1 MRAHAIHLVINSVGF
16 SHAVSISIL
25 PDIILVQGML
35 SSSGPGSLARKH
47 NFEGAIPDHSLQ
59 RTPPCQPNAGCAQFP
74 KSTTESFTS
83 SHVSLF
89 LQSRLSARCS
99 PHLLFAFHPQCVCC
113 FFLSTGCV
121 SPRSLTRSVSDATS
135 TWSLFQPS
143 RQRGGF
149 VDSNPQSTLPLILLA
164 FSCAFQ
170 CGSWMMP
177 TLSVPPDPRF

>member
-1 MRAHAIHLVINSVGF
+1 MVFLTPFLSPSFLTSSLCKGCCLHLDQEVWLENTTLRVPF
-16 SHAVSISIL
+16 
-25 PDIILVQGML
+25 
-35 SSSGPGSLARKH
+35 
-47 NFEGAIPDHSLQ
+47 PDHSLQ
-59 RTPPCQPNAGCAQFP
+59 RTPPCQPNAGRAQFP

-83 SHVSLF
+83 SHASLF

-113 FFLSTGCV
+113 FFLSIRCV

-135 TWSLFQPS
+135 TWSLFQLS
-143 RQRGGF
+143 RQHGGF